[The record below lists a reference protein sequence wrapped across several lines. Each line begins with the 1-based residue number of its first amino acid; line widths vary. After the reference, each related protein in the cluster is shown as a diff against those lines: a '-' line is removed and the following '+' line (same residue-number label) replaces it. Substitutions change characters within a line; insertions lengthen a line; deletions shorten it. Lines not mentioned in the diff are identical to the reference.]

1 MGMTSALGKTL
12 SKTNLNISAITRVPM
27 MKYTPLNLKAGNPI
41 MRAKAVAAK
50 PPLKMARGRGNP

>member
-1 MGMTSALGKTL
+1 
-12 SKTNLNISAITRVPM
+12 M

-41 MRAKAVAAK
+41 MRAKAVAAN